1 VGKASIRRSRKLI
14 IDGLVPHPVGCQLRD
29 PENITMSDHE
39 LDALLSEFS
48 DDDLESLL
56 RFVENIGSFEEARE
70 ALSQIREAA

>member
-1 VGKASIRRSRKLI
+1 
-14 IDGLVPHPVGCQLRD
+14 
-29 PENITMSDHE
+29 MSDHE